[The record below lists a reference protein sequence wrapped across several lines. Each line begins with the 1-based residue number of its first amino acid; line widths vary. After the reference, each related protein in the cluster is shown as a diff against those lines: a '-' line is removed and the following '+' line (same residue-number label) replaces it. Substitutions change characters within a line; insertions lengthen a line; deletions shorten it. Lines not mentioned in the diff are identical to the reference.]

1 LAAFAPYIP
10 RNRLARKYAMIV
22 FSLRCA
28 KGHVFDEWFA
38 SGAEYEAKA
47 DTGELR
53 CPECGDGHVAK
64 AIMAPRVSSGT
75 EKAAPTA
82 PCATCGQEGGCPWA
96 A

>member
-1 LAAFAPYIP
+1 
-10 RNRLARKYAMIV
+10 MIV

-47 DTGELR
+47 KAGELC
-53 CPECGDGHVAK
+53 CPECGEGDVAK
-64 AIMAPRVSSGT
+64 AMMAPRVSSGT
-75 EKAAPTA
+75 EKAAPAT